1 MFNATVSKV
10 NKLLGPLK
18 LTCPQL
24 TTVSV
29 RWTLYLFPVKSQ
41 LCQSQSESQSH
52 LQGKI
57 ERVERRTT
65 RWILRS
71 RIGEMSCKER
81 LIRLDMQTDL
91 NVHNFVSFV
100 THGQTRQS
108 NSFKLKISFRKT
120 SAFKAS
126 YFNRIVKLRTSL

>member
-29 RWTLYLFPVKSQ
+29 RWTLYLSPVKSQ
-41 LCQSQSESQSH
+41 LCQSQSQSQSH

-57 ERVERRTT
+57 ERVERRAT

-81 LIRLDMQTDL
+81 LIRLDML
-91 NVHNFVSFV
+91 LPV
-100 THGQTRQS
+100 
-108 NSFKLKISFRKT
+108 L
-120 SAFKAS
+120 
-126 YFNRIVKLRTSL
+126 